1 MAVSVIPP
9 RFIMERIPVPLTPGL
24 LSANVDMTHPT
35 PGESVSNDDSWNG
48 LHSRVLR
55 RMENSAY
62 MRHPHPPLTTGLNP
76 DLIARAEFCVWQE
89 MLIGQSLPSPA
100 IQVQTWAFGF
110 HYPHSQAIRCR
121 QDKVQAHR
129 FDISGA
135 NGAHGAHGQHG
146 RNGDHGQN
154 GKDGSYGGGD
164 GSRGADGGHGQ
175 RGVFSSFL
183 RNFLLYRIMF
193 IFVAALFYFWFAC
206 HYINLFC
213 SRKHVLLVLNDYQV
227 ATVPPDHPAVMQ
239 EMQFWSSLGHPDPFT
254 AKST

>member
-175 RGVFSSFL
+175 RGVFLSFL

-213 SRKHVLLVLNDYQV
+213 S
-227 ATVPPDHPAVMQ
+227 
-239 EMQFWSSLGHPDPFT
+239 
-254 AKST
+254 